1 MPFKG
6 LINKASNKIKSALE
20 NSDTF
25 SKVVSAKKKLK
36 LAGIIASF
44 VGFLVAIIVFAAV
57 LLYFLGIIQ
66 KAVEEFQEVVSDVA
80 DRGGNTLSGACL
92 LCSTEELEKI
102 KEDQFNTKIRLIG
115 EALGDKVDTVVLAS
129 TILYGEMYYDV
140 IDETYTADFDENE
153 FLSALKSFWQ
163 SLGQTG
169 NSNYDGIKQEKIDLI
184 DAATLI
190 MVNSNVNGKY
200 DEESYKKALASPGY
214 GGDSW
219 VVNAAGCIS
228 NTAFQLSKE
237 IWNFI
242 PFASNSPFAS
252 GNLVDVGNAV
262 VDSMKICQY
271 GFIESTVDYVAGI
284 SDENQKTLKKQ
295 QVADDIIQFAEIY
308 KMLFRNEN
316 DTCVYSGSAS
326 TGDYANWKQWGESW
340 SDISLG
346 GGGSLGKIGCT
357 TTSSAMLIAKSG
369 TLITNLPSG
378 YSEFNPGAFATS
390 LNAHGGYSSGG
401 GMTWSGWNDI
411 APNFNSG
418 YTVDT
423 SIYSETDLA
432 RTIGNVLNT
441 LEDGKYQRYVLLCFS
456 WDNSSQH
463 WVAVDNIENNVVKI
477 MDPGLGAT
485 HLSEKY
491 TNWHVFAYR
500 VMWATDVTNGKSTAN
515 STLDI
520 SNSSYKSRID
530 GLSEF
535 YQGGDRLGN
544 VPIGNT
550 IYMVAGCLPSSLM
563 AAYYMYTG
571 ETPDV
576 TKFTDDIIKQGAWIN
591 GGGGVTS
598 PYFDTLESSPIITQN
613 WGLSLQPIKT
623 DMNTVIQTLKSGKK
637 ILVNIRPKSGMYK
650 NGSGHFMMLD
660 HYDESS
666 DKIYVFNPSGYSDGQ
681 GYQSKDTVQ
690 NEILNHLNN
699 GLWEINSSKVSS
711 LNSCGGDADDE
722 GMLEFIA
729 GVEGGDEAYCN
740 YNGKGAKTGYGVT
753 NLNDGAGLT
762 TAFGV
767 TTGGDTE
774 RAATVGYTTFTKDMQ
789 NGCVDKDYIYKIF
802 AQGYYD
808 NKETI
813 TSYLESQN
821 VSGLTNA
828 QIGVLASVLYGGGTS
843 HEKIIEKIKKYGA
856 NSYEVFNC
864 FVSIPCGFTNN
875 TYKDGLA
882 NRRAAEYEVFITGNY
897 KAVNPGKNYA
907 YFAAID
913 SMSALKVY
921 EKTWPTGK

>member
-6 LINKASNKIKSALE
+6 LINKASNKIKGALE

-36 LAGIIASF
+36 LAGIIAGA
-44 VGFLVAIIVFAAV
+44 VGVLATIFIIISVIS
-57 LLYFLGIIQ
+57 YFLGLVQEIGER
-66 KAVEEFQEVVSDVA
+66 VE
-80 DRGGNTLSGACL
+80 NTLKSGCI
-92 LCSTEELEKI
+92 LCTTEELVSLEEKQFKNRI
-102 KEDQFNTKIRLIG
+102 NIIEDQFGSEIDR
-115 EALGDKVDTVVLAS
+115 VVLAS
-129 TILYGEMYYDV
+129 TVLFQGDYYE
-140 IDETYTADFDENE
+140 IMASQYSANFDEDKYRDAWSN
-153 FLSALKSFWQ
+153 FASKLKEGT
-163 SLGQTG
+163 LGDDP
-169 NSNYDGIKQEKIDLI
+169 NYDGITTEESDLL
-184 DAATLI
+184 DLAALV
-190 MVNSNVNGKY
+190 MVNSSVNGKY
-200 DEESYKKALASPGY
+200 NEESYKAALVGKGIVPSDSVANAFVCTVTTFRSALAAINPFQYMYDLYKYKLSHTLADRTLY
-214 GGDSW
+214 
-219 VVNAAGCIS
+219 VVNTKQVC
-228 NTAFQLSKE
+228 
-237 IWNFI
+237 
-242 PFASNSPFAS
+242 
-252 GNLVDVGNAV
+252 D
-262 VDSMKICQY
+262 Y
-271 GFIESTVDYVAGI
+271 GFIEGTYHDVHDI
-284 SDENQKTLKKQ
+284 TDEDKKEQKKK
-295 QVADDIIQFAEIY
+295 DIANEIIEFAEFY
-308 KMLFRNEN
+308 KELFYE
-316 DTCVYSGSAS
+316 DDSCVYTGSAS

-357 TTSSAMLIAKSG
+357 TTASAMLIAKSG

-418 YTVDT
+418 TDNTYVDI
-423 SIYSETDLA
+423 SSDAELA
-432 RTIGNVLNT
+432 KVIKNELST
-441 LEDGKYQRYVLLCFS
+441 LVDGKYQKYILLCFRHS
-456 WDNSSQH
+456 ESDQH
-463 WVAVDNIENNVVKI
+463 WVAVDYVDGDVVRI
-477 MDPGLGAT
+477 MDPGRGAT
-485 HLSEKY
+485 TLSEKY
-491 TNWHVFAYR
+491 VGWTVYAYR
-500 VMWATDVTNGKSTAN
+500 VMWATDVTSDGTRTSNNTLDTKN
-515 STLDI
+515 ST
-520 SNSSYKSRID
+520 YQSRID

-535 YQGGDRLGN
+535 YQGGDRLRN

-576 TKFTDDIIKQGAWIN
+576 TKFTDDIIKQGAWID

-598 PYFDTLESSPIITQN
+598 PYFDTLEGSPIITQN

-699 GLWEINSSKVSS
+699 GLWEINSSKVSA
-711 LNSCGGDADDE
+711 LNSCGGDAGDE
-722 GMLEFIA
+722 DVLEYIA
-729 GVEGGDEAYCN
+729 GVEGGDESSCN
-740 YNGKGAKTGYGVT
+740 YKGKGANTGYGSVD
-753 NLNDGAGLT
+753 LKDGAGMT
-762 TAFGV
+762 SAFGV
-767 TTGGDTE
+767 TVVGDTQ
-774 RAATVGYTTFTKDMQ
+774 RALSMGYSTFVEDME
-789 NGCVDKDYIYKIF
+789 NGCADKEWIYKIF
-802 AQGYYD
+802 VRGYTD
-808 NKETI
+808 LKEEVI
-813 TSYLESQN
+813 SKLGVAGINNLSNY
-821 VSGLTNA
+821 
-828 QIGVLASVLYGGGTS
+828 QIGALASVAYGGNGPVDN
-843 HEKIIEKIKKYGA
+843 IIERIKKYGA
-856 NSYEVFNC
+856 DSYEVFNC

-875 TYKDGLA
+875 NYKDGLA
-882 NRRAAEYEVFITGNY
+882 NRRAADYELFATGNY